1 MTESQCQ
8 ICIQFEA
15 EDICIL
21 SEMLS
26 QITTPISDHK
36 IPIQMFPYIFKSLK
50 FRKCLAQIFDTKY
63 LEICEKCSHN
73 RLQQVFLPLFSS
85 TVTEYNETQLTQQI
99 EEGLDKLYESIQ
111 EKQQKLKQSK
121 EQFDKLAS
129 QLFNCEDDVE
139 ESNSL
144 GEESSSNEE
153 IKKNEDDDQQPIM
166 QFNKNSNKN
175 KFQKRSIDILKKWFL
190 DHLDNPYPDNTEKQR
205 LSKITGMHVRQI
217 QNWFTNSRKR
227 YLEPLKK
234 KFEHGLMKDSDS
246 QEEDSSKE
254 QKKPLKITQQQQ
266 QQQQQIIQPQQLNI
280 ASQQLQQQQFQQQ
293 QQQQQFQQQ
302 QQQQLQQQQLLQQ
315 QFQMQIPLQKKVK
328 MEEGSQNKSSD
339 PNNIKQEAKIG
350 QFPSD
355 LLQFQQPN
363 QFQQFQQMQ
372 QIAQL
377 QQLQW
382 LNPLNQINPPLQF
395 QIPPQF
401 LSQYYNFQ
409 DQSKTPPLNGIPQ
422 MHQVPLF
429 QILPSLQQAG
439 FQQFLQ
445 QGPGQP
451 IQQQVQLPNMQAQL
465 PQVSNIQALQ
475 AGFQQLNGQMQN
487 PQNGLLYPM
496 YQQQMLNEQ
505 KK

>member
-26 QITTPISDHK
+26 QITSPISDHK

-85 TVTEYNETQLTQQI
+85 SVTEYNEAQITLQI

-153 IKKNEDDDQQPIM
+153 IIKEKNDDDEQQPIM

-234 KFEHGLMKDSDS
+234 KFEHGLMKESDS

-254 QKKPLKITQQQQ
+254 QKKALKLTQQQPP
-266 QQQQQIIQPQQLNI
+266 QQQQIIQPQQLNI
-280 ASQQLQQQQFQQQ
+280 PPQQI
-293 QQQQQFQQQ
+293 QQQQQFQ

-328 MEEGSQNKSSD
+328 MEEGCQNKISD
-339 PNNIKQEAKIG
+339 ASYIKQEAKTG
-350 QFPSD
+350 SFPTD
-355 LLQFQQPN
+355 LPQFQQPN

-372 QIAQL
+372 QLAQL

-382 LNPLNQINPPLQF
+382 LNPLNQLNPLQF
-395 QIPPQF
+395 QLPTQF

-409 DQSKTPPLNGIPQ
+409 DQSKAPPPINGLSQI
-422 MHQVPLF
+422 HQVPIFPL
-429 QILPSLQQAG
+429 LPQLQQAG
-439 FQQFLQ
+439 FQSFLQ
-445 QGPGQP
+445 QGPGQQM
-451 IQQQVQLPNMQAQL
+451 QQQVQIPNIQSQIPNL
-465 PQVSNIQALQ
+465 QALQ
-475 AGFQQLNGQMQN
+475 AGFQQFSGQHQN
-487 PQNGLLYPM
+487 SQNGVIYPM
-496 YQQQMLNEQ
+496 YQQQMQNEQ

>member
-26 QITTPISDHK
+26 QITIPISDHK

-85 TVTEYNETQLTQQI
+85 TVTEYNETQITQQI

-153 IKKNEDDDQQPIM
+153 IKKEKNDEDEQQPIM

-234 KFEHGLMKDSDS
+234 KFEHGLMKESDS

-254 QKKPLKITQQQQ
+254 QKKPLKLIQQQPP
-266 QQQQQIIQPQQLNI
+266 QQQQIIQPQQLNI
-280 ASQQLQQQQFQQQ
+280 PPQQLQQQQQQFQQ
-293 QQQQQFQQQ
+293 QQQ

-315 QFQMQIPLQKKVK
+315 QFQLQIPLQKKVK
-328 MEEGSQNKSSD
+328 MEEGCQNKSSD
-339 PNNIKQEAKIG
+339 ANNIKQEAKTG
-350 QFPSD
+350 SFASD
-355 LLQFQQPN
+355 LSQFQQPN

-382 LNPLNQINPPLQF
+382 LNPLNQLNPLQF
-395 QIPPQF
+395 QLGPQF

-409 DQSKTPPLNGIPQ
+409 DQSKVPPLNGLPQ
-422 MHQVPLF
+422 LHQVPIFPL
-429 QILPSLQQAG
+429 LPSLQQAG

-445 QGPGQP
+445 QGPGQQ
-451 IQQQVQLPNMQAQL
+451 IQQPVQVTNIQTQIPQIPNL
-465 PQVSNIQALQ
+465 QALQ
-475 AGFQQLNGQMQN
+475 AGFQQFNGQLQN
-487 PQNGLLYPM
+487 PQNGVLYPM
-496 YQQQMLNEQ
+496 YQQQMQNEQ